1 MDLFGILDVSTN
13 KDDPYWNVPTK
24 QKKITLEADVSKV
37 EILMDKINIDLK
49 DNRKKLVV
57 GSDKN

>member
-1 MDLFGILDVSTN
+1 MDLYGILDVSTN
-13 KDDPYWNVPTK
+13 KDDPHWNVPTK